1 MNAID
6 YAKLACD
13 TMMRKYGAADLP
25 PKGKFHYHQG
35 VFLSGMLNTYEI
47 CGEEK
52 YFEYVREWVNS
63 IIYEDGSIH
72 DFDRTSI
79 DDIQP
84 GILLFP
90 LYEKTKD
97 ERYAIAIETLMDAL
111 RGWKTN
117 SVGGFWHKECHPNQ
131 MWLDSLYMGGPIR
144 ALYSVYKNDPSY
156 LETAINQALIMYEN
170 MRDKET
176 GMLFHAWD
184 ESKKEAWADK
194 ETGLSPE
201 VWGRAFGWY
210 VIALLDI
217 LSYTDRNNEK
227 YEQLT
232 EIERSLLNSVIKY
245 QDKSGMWYQ
254 VVAKGGCKGNWLET
268 SCSSLFSCAIA
279 RAVRMDIL
287 GKEYLEYAKK
297 GFNGV
302 VNSLTFDGDNLLL
315 GGVCVGTGV
324 LDYKGYIERPT
335 STNDLHGM
343 GAFLLMCAEIAKI

>member
-1 MNAID
+1 
-6 YAKLACD
+6 
-13 TMMRKYGAADLP
+13 MRKYGAADLP

-97 ERYAIAIETLMDAL
+97 KRYAVAIETLMGAL

-117 SVGGFWHKECHPNQ
+117 SAGGFWHKECHPNQ

-144 ALYSVYKNDPSY
+144 VLYSVYKKDPSY

-170 MRDKET
+170 MQDKET

-194 ETGLSPE
+194 KTGLSPE

-210 VIALLDI
+210 VVALLDI
-217 LSYTDRNNEK
+217 LSYTDKNHEK
-227 YEQLT
+227 YEQLA
-232 EIERSLLNSVIKY
+232 EIERSLLKSVIKY

-254 VVAKGGCKGNWLET
+254 VVAKGGCAGNWLET
-268 SCSSLFSCAIA
+268 SCSCLFSYAIA
-279 RAVRMDIL
+279 RAVRMGIF
-287 GKEYLEYAKK
+287 GEEYLEYAEK

-302 VNSLTFDGDNLLL
+302 ANSLTFDGDNLLL
-315 GGVCVGTGV
+315 GGVCIGTGV

-343 GAFLLMCAEIAKI
+343 GAFLLMCAEIARI